1 MKLYKKFNKVAVI
14 SSICMLLG
22 VSLVASALVFLKPS
36 TSSNAG
42 TVIGGAS
49 QNHSSCSGASTVT
62 SGDFISNSNMAYRM
76 YIAENTMGEDGV
88 FDKTEQGMVSCKD
101 SLSLS
106 KT

>member
-1 MKLYKKFNKVAVI
+1 MKLYKKFNKVALI

-42 TVIGGAS
+42 VIGGAS

-76 YIAENTMGEDGV
+76 YIAENTMGADGV
-88 FDKTEQGMVSCKD
+88 FNQTEQGMVSCKD